1 MNKFLFALIL
11 LVFGGCLGTGCSS
24 HVKSLG
30 VAGEKPCFTWNG
42 LGVEFAVYPI
52 AVEFERDEPDAPV
65 TPPTSGGA

>member
-1 MNKFLFALIL
+1 MLKRIAILGLMLLQGCLFA
-11 LVFGGCLGTGCSS
+11 GCSS

-65 TPPTSGGA
+65 TPPGTG